1 MISETFIPIISL
13 VPYEGER
20 ANIGRVNQDQVRH
33 ERASDLLRADKDSEL
48 ERRLTANEEEQVG
61 VDDAGEDDK
70 GRRDANCRQEED
82 EEVGKDQP
90 STKRRKP
97 LRSARGGASRKRQPD
112 GRRKANHASPPTPP
126 VTRGRAAR
134 LCRRK
139 KERLSRSL
147 SADHHPLQDINP
159 GLPNICAAPPSA
171 APDTDI
177 GVQIVGTLNLS
188 AIGPHAVYALY
199 FRLNDLCWPSQPPTA
214 DSKPAIEDE
223 LESNGEC
230 DVEKIVRK
238 EWVLVDGGY
247 EPRYLVRWKGWGR
260 EHDEWHGLDDLE
272 NAMELVNAFDNKH
285 PRSREPPRRKA

>member
-20 ANIGRVNQDQVRH
+20 ASIGRVNQDQVRH

-48 ERRLTANEEEQVG
+48 EGRLTANEEEQVG

-82 EEVGKDQP
+82 EEVRKDRP

-112 GRRKANHASPPTPP
+112 NRRKANHASPPTPP

-139 KERLSRSL
+139 KERLSWNL

-177 GVQIVGTLNLS
+177 
-188 AIGPHAVYALY
+188 AILACRSLIPLTSV
-199 FRLNDLCWPSQPPTA
+199 RLGRTPSILC
-214 DSKPAIEDE
+214 IF
-223 LESNGEC
+223 G
-230 DVEKIVRK
+230 
-238 EWVLVDGGY
+238 
-247 EPRYLVRWKGWGR
+247 
-260 EHDEWHGLDDLE
+260 
-272 NAMELVNAFDNKH
+272 
-285 PRSREPPRRKA
+285 